1 MSEFE
6 VEAFIFD
13 KKIGNILLKDGVV
26 YFEYD
31 KVFQTSTLEISP
43 LKLPLSLKGVYTNN
57 DDKYFEGLPGVF
69 HDTLPD
75 KFGTKVIER
84 YFESKNIPPHE
95 LNVIQKLMFI
105 GDKSIGAITYKPII
119 HKLDE
124 QKINELIELQNFY
137 DNAKKIVS
145 GDAIEV
151 VDEMLSFMDSA
162 ASAGGARAKA
172 IIGYNQISKEM
183 ISGVKKDLKEGF
195 EHYLIKFDIAKD
207 DNSSSDYTKI
217 EYLYMTMAKEAG
229 INVPEI
235 ELLLHKNLA
244 HYLIKRF
251 DRADGEVFHLHS
263 VAGLTHSNFNIPMHY
278 SYDEL
283 LRLTRYL
290 TGNQSA
296 VNEQF
301 KRMVFNIVGRNQDD
315 HAKNFSFIMNEDG
328 VWNISPAYDITY
340 AYGSGYTKEHQMS
353 INAKTSNINL
363 EDLYKIADIVDI
375 PQKEVNL
382 IVENIGDKF
391 LEFKKRALNLGID
404 KNLIEDINKNIRW
417 NIIKKD
423 KNVFV

>member
-13 KKIGNILLKDGVV
+13 KKIGNILLKDGIV

-105 GDKSIGAITYKPII
+105 GDKSIGAITYKPVI
-119 HKLDE
+119 HKIDE
-124 QKINELIELQNFY
+124 QKTNELIELQNFY
-137 DNAKKIVS
+137 DNAKKILS

-315 HAKNFSFIMNEDG
+315 HAKNFAFIMDKNG
-328 VWNISPAYDITY
+328 VWNLSPAYDITY
-340 AYGSGYTKEHQMS
+340 ANGTGYTKNHQLSVRGKTNNFSLNDILEIATLHS
-353 INAKTSNINL
+353 IKKSFAKETINQIT
-363 EDLYKIADIVDI
+363 EI
-375 PQKEVNL
+375 
-382 IVENIGDKF
+382 F
-391 LEFKKRALNLGID
+391 SSFKNRAKQLD
-404 KNLIEDINKNIRW
+404 
-417 NIIKKD
+417 IKKD
-423 KNVFV
+423 FISEINKSIRLNFK